1 MKNFPLVPV
10 FCLGNCFLQI
20 FISNIS
26 LLLQLGE
33 LIPIPDD
40 SPPPPALSSNVSNSA
55 VCFLGAPKDLPQAL
69 QAQPVLCDLA
79 PRESPI
85 ITRQNVVTTEWRET
99 WVQRLETP
107 VPNLPTNCLEESLP
121 LLFTYSETRS
131 H

>member
-10 FCLGNCFLQI
+10 FCLESCFLQL
-20 FISNIS
+20 FISNIF

-33 LIPIPDD
+33 LIPIPAD

-55 VCFLGAPKDLPQAL
+55 VCFLGALEDLDQDL
-69 QAQPVLCDLA
+69 QAQSVLCDLA
-79 PRESPI
+79 PHRSPI
-85 ITRQNVVTTEWRET
+85 ITRQNVVTPEWRET

-107 VPNLPTNCLEESLP
+107 VPNLLTNRLEESLP